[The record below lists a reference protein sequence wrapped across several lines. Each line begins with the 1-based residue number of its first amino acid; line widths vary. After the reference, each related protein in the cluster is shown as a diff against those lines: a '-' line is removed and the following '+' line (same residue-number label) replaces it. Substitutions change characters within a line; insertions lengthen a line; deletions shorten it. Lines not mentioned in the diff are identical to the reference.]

1 MGRQAN
7 QINHKEFVTWREF
20 MTYFTD
26 YKEIEERNKKT
37 KEIQKTREKTL
48 KERKAGKDEEGNGS
62 DNDEK
67 NFNTLMEKEK
77 QRRMQ
82 ELPKLRPAD

>member
-48 KERKAGKDEEGNGS
+48 KERKGGKDEEGNGS